1 MDNKASKESPTRG
14 RVSPFG
20 KYNPYAVHWH
30 CHNCSFS
37 KDIAANE
44 IKVHE
49 NIHIVS
55 KYRDKKRTLTWYYI
69 CPRCHKRNDLDKDI
83 IDPVHFYS

>member
-1 MDNKASKESPTRG
+1 MDSKASKGLSTRG

-20 KYNPYAVHWH
+20 KYNPYAIHWR
-30 CHNCSFS
+30 CHNCSFF
-37 KDIAANE
+37 KDITAKE

-49 NIHIVS
+49 NFHIVS
-55 KYRDKKRTLTWYYI
+55 KYRDKKRTLTWYYM
-69 CPRCHKRNDLDKDI
+69 CPKCHKRNDLDKDI